1 VSGVGIADEAQPSTR
16 ADIPTKA
23 HIHRVDGF
31 GSLHAASY
39 DAARAVVPS
48 TLRPLRLPDGRAVIA
63 FAALHKR
70 EWTAGD
76 GATRPGGLP
85 WGEVMVTILVGRRPA
100 DRLHDLVRIVTGRA
114 AMLVLHLPMT
124 TREACDAASA
134 GWGQPAFVA
143 DIAFEQLDDRSAVH
157 VSDGGVRILDLSV
170 DEGGPIVTIRGAMVA
185 YAASEG
191 RLVRSVMRSVARQ
204 QVRLGRHLGR
214 LTLGPG
220 HPVANELARLQIA
233 PRPFLVARMH
243 AGRVTLL
250 PPAVVG
256 PAEQRAGYAGTD
268 RELGR
273 YTVRYPHTGPIEQY
287 PSPAEPPTALC

>member
-1 VSGVGIADEAQPSTR
+1 MSGVTIAELAPPLWTTDVSMR
-16 ADIPTKA
+16 A
-23 HIHRVDGF
+23 HVHRLDGF
-31 GSLHAASY
+31 GSFHAASY

-48 TLRPLRLPDGRAVIA
+48 TLRPLRLPDGRAVIS

-114 AMLVLHLPMT
+114 AHLVLHLPLT
-124 TREACDAASA
+124 TREARDAASA

-143 DIAFEQLDDRSAVH
+143 DIAFEHPGDRSAVH
-157 VSDGGVRILDLSV
+157 VSEGGVSILDLYV
-170 DEGGPIVTIRGAMVA
+170 DEGGPIVTIRGAVVA

-191 RLVRSVMRSVARQ
+191 RLVRTVMPSVARQ
-204 QVRLGRHLGR
+204 QVRLGPHLGR
-214 LTLGPG
+214 LTLGTG

-233 PRPFLVARMH
+233 PRPFLVATMH

-250 PPAVVG
+250 PPTVVG
-256 PAEQRAGYAGTD
+256 PAEQRARYPGTD

-273 YTVRYPHTGPIEQY
+273 YTVRYPHTGPIDQY
-287 PSPAEPPTALC
+287 PSPTEPPAALC